1 MAIQMEKGKDQVGH
15 LFLGIVVL
23 TWGINFGVVKSAY
36 QDLSPILF
44 AAIRFTV
51 SGILVILLTFW
62 REKELWIRRKDLLRV
77 GMIGAMGIGL
87 YQMFWSLGLNVTSA
101 SNSALILS
109 TQPLL
114 GALYVDLIKKEFV
127 GRRQYLG
134 MLLALGGVMLVIFKP
149 TAQLHFSLDT
159 LWGDLLTLM
168 AGICAAIFFS
178 AWSKPL
184 LKDYSPMRLVGFC
197 MIIGSLVLWMAALFI
212 PQPIGLDRMGMK
224 AWWSLGYAIFLSG
237 VLGHICWYEGIGRIG
252 VTKSLTYLYLI
263 PICAVLFNYLLM
275 GEKIFLQQI
284 IGGTLILWGVHRSL
298 RT

>member
-1 MAIQMEKGKDQVGH
+1 MQGEKHQIGH

-23 TWGINFGVVKSAY
+23 TWGINFGIVKSAY
-36 QDLSPILF
+36 QELSPILF
-44 AAIRFTV
+44 AAIRFTI
-51 SGILVILLTFW
+51 SGILVILLAFW
-62 REKELWIRRKDLLRV
+62 REKELWIRRRDLPKV
-77 GMIGAMGIGL
+77 FMIGGMGIGL
-87 YQMFWSLGLNVTSA
+87 YQIFWSLGLNVTSA

-127 GRRQYLG
+127 GTRQYLG

-149 TAQLHFSLDT
+149 TTQLLFSLDT

-168 AGICAAIFFS
+168 AGVCSAIFFS

-197 MIIGSLVLWMAALFI
+197 MIVGSLVLWMAVLFI
-212 PQPIGLDRMGMK
+212 PQPIGWGHTGVK
-224 AWWSLGYAIFLSG
+224 TWCSLGYAIFFAG

-252 VTKSLTYLYLI
+252 VTKSLTYLYFI
-263 PICAVLFNYLLM
+263 PICAVLFNYLWM
-275 GEKIFLQQI
+275 GEKIFPQQI
-284 IGGTLILWGVHRSL
+284 VGGALILWGVHRSL